1 MSSVR
6 HLLLRL
12 GPGARLPESLVQ
24 ALTEHGVACGWV
36 RASGVLEDVEL
47 RAIDPRAGSLGSPR
61 LLSGAWLAASL
72 EGSVGL
78 DAGRVSSGLRGVL
91 AQEGERGLDTVAGE
105 LASAKVVG
113 LELFVTALDETA
125 VARSLDARSGVAL
138 SGEAAASAS
147 RTARVGADPSPAP
160 RAAPAPAPKPEPPPA
175 WGEAIEASAEVPPIR
190 TLPKDNS
197 RPLSPPRPPRAA
209 EEAEQQMPEAGD
221 IVEHFA
227 FGRCEVLKSD
237 GERLHLKVGKD
248 GRIREIALEMLRVV
262 PLESSDESRRRFR
275 LERKM

>member
-1 MSSVR
+1 MSTVR

-12 GPGARLPESLVQ
+12 GAGARLPESLVQ
-24 ALTEHGVACGWV
+24 ALTERGVACGWV

-47 RAIDPRAGSLGSPR
+47 RAFDRRAGSLGSAR

-78 DAGRVSSGLRGVL
+78 DAGRVSAGLRGVL

-113 LELFVTALDETA
+113 LELFVSALDDVA
-125 VARSLDARSGVAL
+125 VERALDARAGVAL
-138 SGEAAASAS
+138 AGEAAAA
-147 RTARVGADPSPAP
+147 AP
-160 RAAPAPAPKPEPPPA
+160 RGPRAEAAPAPARTATAAPAKPEPPAA
-175 WGEAIEASAEVPPIR
+175 WSAAIEASAEAAPLRP
-190 TLPKDNS
+190 LPKEQG

-209 EEAEQQMPEAGD
+209 AEEEQPFPEAGD
-221 IVEHFA
+221 VVEHFA
-227 FGRCEVLKSD
+227 FGRCEVLRSD
-237 GERLHLKVGKD
+237 GERLHLKVAKD

-262 PLESSDESRRRFR
+262 PLESSDDSRRRFR

>member
-1 MSSVR
+1 MSTAR

-12 GPGARLPESLVQ
+12 GAGARLPESLVE
-24 ALTEHGVACGWV
+24 ALTERGVACGWV

-47 RAIDPRAGSLGSPR
+47 RAFDPKAGSLGAAR

-78 DAGRVSSGLRGVL
+78 DAGRVSAGLRGVL

-113 LELFVTALDETA
+113 LELFVSALDDVA
-125 VARSLDARSGVAL
+125 VGRILDARAGVAL
-138 SGEAAASAS
+138 AGEAAAAAP
-147 RTARVGADPSPAP
+147 RGPRAEAAPSPARTAP
-160 RAAPAPAPKPEPPPA
+160 AAPAKPEPPAA
-175 WGEAIEASAEVPPIR
+175 WSAAIEASAEAAPLR
-190 TLPKDNS
+190 TLPKEQG
-197 RPLSPPRPPRAA
+197 RPLAPPRPPRAA
-209 EEAEQQMPEAGD
+209 AEEEQPFPEAGD
-221 IVEHFA
+221 VVEHFA
-227 FGRCEVLKSD
+227 FGRCEVLRSD
-237 GERLHLKVGKD
+237 GERLHLKVAKD

-262 PLESSDESRRRFR
+262 PLESADDSRRRFR